1 MFDNPFSM
9 VVAIVFIVM
18 TSVVLITRYRSAARS
33 ERIARSNAEDKAL
46 REEMQALKERV
57 QVLERIATDAHDALR
72 IDQEIARL
80 RDR

>member
-18 TSVVLITRYRSAARS
+18 AAQVLRARYKSREHGAGAQD
-33 ERIARSNAEDKAL
+33 NAEARAL
-46 REEMQALKERV
+46 REEVKALKERV
-57 QVLERIATDAHDALR
+57 QVLERITTDAHDAVR

>member
-18 TSVVLITRYRSAARS
+18 AAQVLRARYKAR
-33 ERIARSNAEDKAL
+33 EHGGHAQDNAEARAL
-46 REEMQALKERV
+46 REEVKALKERV
-57 QVLERIATDAHDALR
+57 QVLERITTDAHDAAR

>member
-33 ERIARSNAEDKAL
+33 ERIARSSAEDKAL

>member
-18 TSVVLITRYRSAARS
+18 AASVLRARYNAGHKGITAQDEGEAR
-33 ERIARSNAEDKAL
+33 AL
-46 REEMQALKERV
+46 REEVKMLKERV
-57 QVLERIATDAHDALR
+57 QVLERITTDAHDAVR